1 MNRLRQFRIEAYKII
16 SHFHDTFYIS
26 PSKLLLIIAFGILIV
41 STGIASQFFVTH
53 YKREFLAQILAEGFG
68 VVIDIVVLGVMMIWI
83 NTVNDKKR
91 TIAAAIQEIDDL
103 RLWISDHDPEE
114 EENRIKGSEAKL
126 DSAEIAL
133 HRWQVRYSA
142 LKIIRHIKVLNKLG
156 VHKIMLNHCHL
167 SNANLTHQNL
177 EGSNLDMIDA
187 NHATFINSKL
197 NYASMC
203 SGNLRYADFRHSE
216 LKHIKA
222 NGADF
227 NYAIMI
233 GADMTSG
240 IFINTSFIGTKL
252 NDSIFRKAHLRGADF
267 TGAFLV
273 NVDFTGATGLT
284 AHQLCKAKY
293 LLRCIL
299 PSDLQAQVDEL
310 KKTKDFGLTVPHQ
323 QESLKQRIAV

>member
-1 MNRLRQFRIEAYKII
+1 MNRLRQFRIEVYKIV
-16 SHFHDTFYIS
+16 SHFHETFYIS
-26 PSKLLLIIAFGILIV
+26 PSKLLLFIAAGILLI

-83 NTVNDKKR
+83 NSVNDKKR
-91 TIAAAIQEIDDL
+91 TIAAATQEIEDL
-103 RLWISDHDPEE
+103 RLWISDHNPEE
-114 EENRIKGSEAKL
+114 EDGRIKGSEAKL

-177 EGSNLDMIDA
+177 EGSNMDLIDA
-187 NHATFINSKL
+187 NHATFINGKL
-197 NYASMC
+197 NHTSMC
-203 SGNLRYADFRHSE
+203 SGNLRYADFRHAE
-216 LKHIKA
+216 LKHVKA

-233 GADMTSG
+233 GAEMTNG
-240 IFINTSFIGTKL
+240 LFINTSFIGTKL
-252 NDSIFRKAHLRGADF
+252 NDAIFKKAHLRGADF
-267 TGAFLV
+267 SGAFLV

-284 AHQLCKAKY
+284 ANQLSKAKY

-299 PSDLQAQVDEL
+299 PADLQAQVDEI
-310 KKTKDFGLTVPHQ
+310 KRSKDYGLNGQPR
-323 QESLKQRIAV
+323 QEPLIQRIAV